1 MIWMVFEISIN
12 LFESWLM
19 LYFMKRNMHFSK
31 RAALADILCVCACT
45 VFYSL
50 FLFFDL
56 PPIDMAVFLFPLL
69 YSIFRAPDKWYV
81 SLFWTINLAILFNS
95 TAGLSNHIF
104 NSFLPQSSN
113 LLAVSGV
120 HRFVFV
126 IFANFILFVILFSAS
141 KLWHDYQQISWSAY
155 LPFLSVSLCILM
167 AEECIYHLQSSSSEN
182 SLIYTVGYIA
192 LLFCSWFSILLFHFL
207 TESSYKE
214 HQYESEMS
222 IYLATWQHQQEF
234 RRIYN
239 DFVAR
244 QHDFKHALE
253 TLETLIAQN
262 EPEEARAFLSEHKA
276 QMKKSQL
283 FVTGNTSVDA
293 LLTAKRLTMKSSG
306 IAFKFTTCPLN
317 VLPMPVPDFCSIL
330 GNILDNAI
338 EAILRIDDDPS
349 QHAISLTLART
360 YRVFHIICDNP
371 CNPQTL
377 RKSKDSWVSSKK
389 SGPSHG
395 FHGLGIPSIQ
405 KVVAQFD
412 GHCKFSVH
420 ENVFHVELTI
430 PLPEQLS

>member
-1 MIWMVFEISIN
+1 MVFEISIN

-19 LYFMKRNMHFSK
+19 LYFIKSNMRFSK
-31 RAALADILCVCACT
+31 RTTLADISCMCSCT

-50 FLFFDL
+50 YLFFDI

-69 YSIFRAPDKWYV
+69 YSIFRAPNKWPI
-81 SLFWTINLAILFNS
+81 SLFWIINLAILFNS
-95 TAGLSNHIF
+95 TAGLSTHLF
-104 NSFLPQSSN
+104 NSLLPQNSD

-126 IFANFILFVILFSAS
+126 IFSNFILFVIIFSAS
-141 KLWHDYQQISWSAY
+141 KLWHDYQQISWPTLLS
-155 LPFLSVSLCILM
+155 FLSVSLCILI
-167 AEECIYHLQSSSSEN
+167 AEECIYHLQSSASEN
-182 SLIYTVGYIA
+182 NLIYVVIYIS
-192 LLFCSWFSILLFHFL
+192 LLLCSWLSILLFHFL
-207 TESSYKE
+207 AESSYRE
-214 HQYESEMS
+214 HKYKSEMS
-222 IYLATWQHQQEF
+222 IYLAAQQHQQEF
-234 RRIYN
+234 KQIYN

-244 QHDFKHALE
+244 QHDFKHTLE

-262 EPEEARAFLSEHKA
+262 DNEEARAFLSEHKS

-283 FVTGNTSVDA
+283 FVTGSTSVDA
-293 LLTAKRLTMKSSG
+293 LLTAKHLTMKSNG

-317 VLPMPVPDFCSIL
+317 VLPMPVPDFCSII
-330 GNILDNAI
+330 GNLLDNAI

-349 QHAISLTLART
+349 QHVISLTLART

-371 CNPQTL
+371 CNPQSL
-377 RKSKDSWVSSKK
+377 RKHKGTWVSSKK
-389 SGPSHG
+389 SSPSHG
-395 FHGLGIPSIQ
+395 FHGLGIPNIQ
-405 KVVAQFD
+405 KVVIRFD

>member
-1 MIWMVFEISIN
+1 MWTVFEISIN

-31 RAALADILCVCACT
+31 RAALADMSCICACT

-50 FLFFDL
+50 FLFFDM

-69 YSIFRAPDKWYV
+69 YSIFRAPDKWHI

-95 TAGLSNHIF
+95 TAGLCTHIF
-104 NSFLPQSSN
+104 HSLLPQN
-113 LLAVSGV
+113 ADLLAVSGV

-126 IFANFILFVILFSAS
+126 IFSNLILFVILFSAS
-141 KLWHDYQQISWSAY
+141 RLWHDYQQISWPALLS
-155 LPFLSVSLCILM
+155 FLSVSLCILI
-167 AEECIYHLQSSSSEN
+167 AEECMYHLQSAASEQN
-182 SLIYTVGYIA
+182 LVYAVSYIA
-192 LLFCSWFSILLFHFL
+192 LLFCSWLSILLFHFL
-207 TESSYKE
+207 TESAYRE
-214 HQYESEMS
+214 HQYESEMRT
-222 IYLATWQHQQEF
+222 YFATWQHQQEF
-234 RRIYN
+234 RQIYD

-244 QHDFKHALE
+244 QHDFKHTLE

-262 EPEEARAFLSEHKA
+262 DREEARAFLSEHRS
-276 QMKKSQL
+276 QMKNSQF

-293 LLTAKRLTMKSSG
+293 LLTAKRLTMKSNG

-317 VLPMPVPDFCSIL
+317 ELPMPVPDFCSII
-330 GNILDNAI
+330 GNVLDNAI
-338 EAILRIDDDPS
+338 EAVLRIDGDPS

-371 CNPQTL
+371 CNPQSL
-377 RKSKDSWVSSKK
+377 RKRKGTWVSSKK

-395 FHGLGIPSIQ
+395 FHGLGIPSMQ
-405 KVVAQFD
+405 KAVARYD
-412 GHCKFSVH
+412 GHCKFSAH
-420 ENVFHVELTI
+420 ENAFHVELTI